1 MRQNQID
8 NLINFC
14 FNFHATMDCNPLDVD
29 ASYILEK
36 WNKYIGIKVQKY
48 DQIDVDKLKKEL
60 SLKFVVGRTKTDV
73 KIYKALVEWSEKW
86 GIEEYNQVKEIL
98 NFILIVNTKGF
109 RYKHYLNEQN
119 LFWDLDELVSVFNQ
133 HFGSTGNIN
142 TEKYDHLHVILKE
155 EVSSWLEMKLVNR
168 QYKIML
174 LDIAD

>member
-1 MRQNQID
+1 M
-8 NLINFC
+8 
-14 FNFHATMDCNPLDVD
+14 D

-73 KIYKALVEWSEKW
+73 KIYKTLVEWSEKW

-98 NFILIVNTKGF
+98 NFILVVNTKGF

-133 HFGSTGNIN
+133 HFGNTGNIN
-142 TEKYDHLHVILKE
+142 SEKYDHLHVILKE
-155 EVSSWLEMKLVNR
+155 EVSAWLEMKLINR